1 MGDEDKNV
9 ATGSE
14 SENFSWKRFW
24 TLLSKPL
31 KALFSIFGLVTGA
44 GLIGLGT
51 TLMGV
56 MTTLGNENQNY
67 ELWVKYLVV
76 FVMIVLVCFF
86 VLTILMAIGFIRI
99 KFVGDDTSKVVK
111 RSILQYN
118 ASFDENVRKFS
129 DSIHKLNESITQF
142 SLAKYILDKPEIAEL
157 EKNACGKQIIVMS
170 SKFSLDTGD
179 LQNIILDNLRKG
191 IQYVYLIPEQ
201 DSKSYEMNLFRTMVT
216 NWWNTLESS
225 FLKEKSKSFM
235 CEEYKKILKLVEL
248 KKNEEALAKLKEY
261 FCNHIKFVL
270 IAKEY
275 GIVTVVMYQRDNDFQ
290 WDTIIMLPISD
301 NDEYYAF
308 QIPDAEGTEKKELE
322 KKIQTLSLQSENFS
336 FENSLKRS

>member
-1 MGDEDKNV
+1 MDDEDKNV
-9 ATGSE
+9 STE
-14 SENFSWKRFW
+14 SAQENYAWKRFW
-24 TLLSKPL
+24 SLLSKPL
-31 KALFSIFGLVTGA
+31 KALFSVFGSVTGV

-51 TLMGV
+51 TLTGV

-67 ELWVKYLVV
+67 VLWVKCLVV

-86 VLTILMAIGFIRI
+86 VLTILMAIGFIRV
-99 KFVGDDTSKVVK
+99 KFVEDDSSKTV
-111 RSILQYN
+111 RASISQYN
-118 ASFDENVRKFS
+118 ASFDENVRKFNE
-129 DSIHKLNESITQF
+129 SIHKLNESITQF

-157 EKNACGKQIIVMS
+157 EKNVCGKQIIVMS
-170 SKFSLDTGD
+170 SKFALDTGD
-179 LQNIILDNLRKG
+179 LQNIILDNLKKG

-201 DSKSYEMNLFRTMVT
+201 DSISYEMNLFKTMVT
-216 NWWNTLESS
+216 NWWDTLRAS

-235 CEEYKKILKLVEL
+235 CEEYKRILKLVEL
-248 KKNEEALAKLKEY
+248 KQDEEALAQLKEY

-275 GIVTVVMYQRDNDFQ
+275 GIVTVVMYQRNNDFQ

-308 QIPDAEGTEKKELE
+308 QIPDAEGAEKKELE
-322 KKIQTLSLQSENFS
+322 KKIQTLSLQSKNFS
-336 FENSLKRS
+336 FEN

>member
-51 TLMGV
+51 TLTGV

-99 KFVGDDTSKVVK
+99 KFVGDDTSKVVES
-111 RSILQYN
+111 SISKYN
-118 ASFDENVRKFS
+118 TSFDKNDEKFS
-129 DSIHKLNESITQF
+129 NNLDKLGEYITQF
-142 SLAKYILDKPEIAEL
+142 SLAKFILDKPGIAKL
-157 EKNACGKQIIVMS
+157 EKETTGDKIIVMS
-170 SKFSLDTGD
+170 SKFGLDTGD
-179 LQNIILDNLRKG
+179 LKDIILNNLKKG
-191 IQYVYLIPEQ
+191 ITYVYLIPEQ
-201 DSKSYEMNLFRTMVT
+201 NSIEFEMDQFYRMVK
-216 NWWNTLESS
+216 NWWEAFKSS
-225 FLKEKSKSFM
+225 FSRDKKKSFM
-235 CEEYKKILKLVEL
+235 SDNYQALLESAESGNKDNVLTEL
-248 KKNEEALAKLKEY
+248 HKY
-261 FCNHIKFVL
+261 FCEHIRYVI

-275 GIVTVVMYQRDNDFQ
+275 GIVTIVMYQKKEGFNQ
-290 WDTIIMLPISD
+290 WNTIIMLPISSKD
-301 NDEYYAF
+301 DYYAF
-308 QIPDAEGTEKKELE
+308 QIPDAEGAEKKELE
-322 KKIQTLSLQSENFS
+322 EKIQTLSLTSTKIS
-336 FENSLKRS
+336 FDI

>member
-1 MGDEDKNV
+1 MGDENKNV

-14 SENFSWKRFW
+14 WGNYAWKRFW

-31 KALFSIFGLVTGA
+31 KALFSIFGLVTGV

-51 TLMGV
+51 TLTGV
-56 MTTLGNENQNY
+56 MTTLGKESQNY
-67 ELWVKYLVV
+67 ELWVKYLVI

-86 VLTILMAIGFIRI
+86 VLTVLMAIGFIRI
-99 KFVGDDTSKVVK
+99 KFVEDDTSKVIEGC
-111 RSILQYN
+111 ILQYN
-118 ASFDENVRKFS
+118 VSFDENMRKFIE
-129 DSIHKLNESITQF
+129 SIHKLNESITQF
-142 SLAKYILDKPEIAEL
+142 SLAKYILDKLEIAEL
-157 EKNACGKQIIVMS
+157 EKNVCGKQIVVMS
-170 SKFSLDTGD
+170 SKFALDTGD

-201 DSKSYEMNLFRTMVT
+201 DSMSYEMNLFNTMVT
-216 NWWNTLESS
+216 NWWKTLKDS

-235 CEEYKKILKLVEL
+235 CDEYKRILKLVEF
-248 KKNEEALAKLKEY
+248 KKNEEALAQLKEY

-322 KKIQTLSLQSENFS
+322 KKIQTLSLHSKNFS
-336 FENSLKRS
+336 FKIN